1 MKEEKA
7 LKEILKKTVEIM
19 NEIKTDTAKNIIS
32 CFLPHDITPKIV
44 VEIIK
49 TLNLP
54 EFFIT
59 TVNLK
64 ESEITNYGEGYFRL
78 WRKKPECRGGHFNSN
93 SDLIADAYR
102 SKTRL
107 YDEAIKE
114 IKKIYGWVRIEDFKP
129 ALDSFTEGISRIY
142 HFWK

>member
-19 NEIKTDTAKNIIS
+19 NEIKTDTAIAIIS
-32 CFLPHDITPKIV
+32 CFLPYDITPKII

-49 TLNLP
+49 ALDLP

-59 TVNLK
+59 TANLK
-64 ESEITNYGEGYFRL
+64 ENEITNYGEGYFRL
-78 WRKKPECRGGHFNSN
+78 WRKKPECWGGHFNSN
-93 SDLIADAYR
+93 SDLIVDAYR
-102 SKTRL
+102 SKTHL

-114 IKKIYGWVRIEDFKP
+114 IKKSYGWVNVEDFKP
-129 ALDSFTEGISRIY
+129 EPDSVTQGISRLY
-142 HFWK
+142 HFYK